1 MLTFCVDWIFG
12 NKFKVCRKSIDIF
25 DVLLYIIIIG
35 LSAKYQKL
43 AESMEVIVLDTTVKE
58 FITKHPAFTTS
69 EFADMLRIEC
79 PNIGR
84 STIYY
89 LLKTLCN
96 TGVITRTSR
105 GHFDSAGKKDYFY
118 ELSDIAKKISLIIRE
133 QYPLINFQIWELYQ
147 MNEFVNHLLTRNTIF
162 IEVEDMLD
170 ESIFNLLFEKYPHVL
185 HNPSMNE
192 YYKYAGNETIIVR
205 KLISEAPS
213 CFGKYRQAALEKLL
227 VDLFGRGISGS
238 IISRSEYQAIYEDSF
253 KKYNI
258 NPAKMFRYARRR
270 GIEQTIQ
277 DFIHE
282 ETNIVLGDNK

>member
-1 MLTFCVDWIFG
+1 
-12 NKFKVCRKSIDIF
+12 
-25 DVLLYIIIIG
+25 
-35 LSAKYQKL
+35 
-43 AESMEVIVLDTTVKE
+43 MEVIVLDTTVKE
-58 FITKHPAFTTS
+58 FITRHPVFTTS
-69 EFADMLRIEC
+69 EFADMLRIER

-96 TGVITRTSR
+96 TGVIIRTSR